1 MIVPHPTLETRYLD
15 HPSPYVL
22 PWWTRPALEW
32 LLDQPVSKWHVFEWG
47 CGLSSVWFNQAA
59 KQYLGVESNPAHA
72 LAPGITV
79 VPPDDNL
86 TDVEAEFLQTGAKY
100 VTEGIRLGSGS
111 DLVVVDGIYRLACL
125 RFAVSM
131 VVQGGCLVVDN
142 ANWPE
147 FTGVVNRLRPLFS
160 EYHRFD
166 EPGRDPQWSTDVY
179 IGRIG

>member
-1 MIVPHPTLETRYLD
+1 MTITPHPTLETRYLD

-32 LLDQPVSKWHVFEWG
+32 LLGQPVGRWNVFEWG

-59 KQYLGVESNPAHA
+59 RQYVGVESNPAHA
-72 LAPGITV
+72 IAPGVIV
-79 VPPDDNL
+79 VPPDGGL
-86 TDVEAEFLQTGAKY
+86 TDQEAEFSPSGSKY
-100 VTEGIRLGSGS
+100 VKAGIDYGSAS

-125 RFAVSM
+125 RVAPSM
-131 VVQGGCLVVDN
+131 VLKGGCLVVDN

-147 FTGVVNRLRPLFS
+147 FAGVHERLRVFFR

-166 EPGRDPQWSTDVY
+166 EPGRTPQWSTDVY
-179 IGRIG
+179 IGRL